1 MADGTG
7 WIDIHG
13 HYYAPL
19 TQEQADASFKA
30 RIQGCFLVPGPP
42 ALEFDQEAILAYN
55 DRAGISMQMLSVVPK
70 SLEALKASNDYG
82 ASLVR
87 KHPSRFGLL
96 AALPTD
102 NPQECLMEIK
112 RAKEELH
119 ADGFAVMCQY
129 NDVYVSD
136 PSLEPVVEELDRIGA
151 VVFMHPDAYKPPVQ
165 GRPVPLI
172 EVAFETTRTLVD
184 MLYAGTFRKY
194 PNIKF
199 IASHGGGALPLL
211 ADRLEL
217 LGAEPWVPNREKI
230 TKEEIKEQLGRLY
243 VDTAAVGVS
252 ALMPALK
259 LVGKERVVYGADC
272 GVPCSTEATMEENR
286 KNILGYEGL
295 TEEEKDAIG
304 HNVKKLFPEAV
315 KRMRYMAQANGHA
328 H

>member
-1 MADGTG
+1 MADGSG

-13 HYYAPL
+13 HYYTPL
-19 TQEQADASFKA
+19 TQEQADQSFKA
-30 RIQGCFLVPGPP
+30 RIEGCFLVPGPQ
-42 ALEFDQEAILAYN
+42 ALEFDQEAVLAYN

-70 SLEALKASNDYG
+70 SLKALKASNDYG

-102 NPQECLMEIK
+102 DPQACLEEIK
-112 RAKEELH
+112 RAKNELH
-119 ADGFAVMCQY
+119 ADGFAVTCHY

-136 PSLEPVVEELDRIGA
+136 PSLKPVMEELDRMGA

-165 GRPVPLI
+165 GRPVPVI

-184 MLYAGTFRKY
+184 MLYASTFRNY

-199 IASHGGGALPLL
+199 VASHGGGALPLL

-217 LGAEPWVPNREKI
+217 LGAEPWVPNPNNI
-230 TKEEIKEQLGRLY
+230 TKEEIKEQLSRLY
-243 VDTAAVGVS
+243 VDTAAVGCA
-252 ALMPALK
+252 ALMPALR
-259 LVGKERVVYGADC
+259 LVGKKHVVYGADC

-286 KNILGYEGL
+286 MNILGYEGL

-304 HNVKKLFPEAV
+304 HNVKVLFPEAV
-315 KRMRYMAQANGHA
+315 KRMKSTANGHA

>member
-1 MADGTG
+1 MADGSG

-19 TQEQADASFKA
+19 TQEQAEQQFKA
-30 RIQGCFLVPGPP
+30 RNDACFLTPGP
-42 ALEFDQEAILAYN
+42 ATLVYDQEGVLAYL

-70 SLEALKASNDYG
+70 TLEALKASNDYG
-82 ASLVR
+82 ASLVK

-96 AALPTD
+96 AALPTND
-102 NPQECLMEIK
+102 PQATLAEIK
-112 RAKEELH
+112 RAKSELH
-119 ADGFAVMCQY
+119 ADGFAVTCHY
-129 NDVYVSD
+129 NNAYLGD
-136 PSLEPVVEELDRIGA
+136 PSLEPVMEELDRQGA

-165 GRPVPLI
+165 GRPVPII

-194 PNIKF
+194 PNINF

-217 LGAEPWVPNREKI
+217 LGTEPWVPNPNNI
-230 TKEEIKEQLGRLY
+230 TKEEVKEQLSRLY
-243 VDTAAVGVS
+243 VDTAAVGV
-252 ALMPALK
+252 AAMLPALR
-259 LVGKERVVYGADC
+259 LVGKKRVVYGADC

-286 KNILGYEGL
+286 LNILSYEGL

-304 HNVKKLFPEAV
+304 HNVKGLFPEAV
-315 KRMRYMAQANGHA
+315 KRTKGMANGHA